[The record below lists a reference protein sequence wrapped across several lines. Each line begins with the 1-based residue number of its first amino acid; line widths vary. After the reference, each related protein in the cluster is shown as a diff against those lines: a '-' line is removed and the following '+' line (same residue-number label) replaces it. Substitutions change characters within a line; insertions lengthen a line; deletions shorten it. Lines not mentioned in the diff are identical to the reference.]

1 MFFSKKESKNTQS
14 SLLNKESSGEKK
26 FTCSDVSGFKKQLE
40 TMVQL
45 FRKNVR
51 SSSKVI
57 GSILSQQESFDDF
70 SKSMEGALTAIID
83 IDSQMQEVDT
93 LVTNLDNE
101 VHSSSASIEQIN
113 NSVHNV
119 AGIVSDRITI
129 TTELVKAASNG
140 SEKVL
145 KVLNVIDILNKNV
158 DAIKAV
164 IAAINDISEKTN
176 LLAMNAAIEAAHAGN
191 AGVGFAVVAGEIRK
205 LSEVTHQNADNIQ
218 KTLASMIKT
227 LGEAQVSAG
236 EANSAMKW
244 IGGKVEETTNSF
256 NEITSEM
263 NSLSLGGDEIL
274 DSVKS
279 ISAASSDLKERFDF
293 VSNNMNTIISSTNT
307 TRDTFRILK
316 ENSENI
322 SSLMSKDLFNMDNMI
337 ACALE
342 IDEYG
347 KNICADVC
355 SESEKIDE
363 RLPVVTITLKH
374 LKWIARARALID
386 GKATGEGVSLG
397 DHNVCD
403 LGKWINSIPDDDEIK
418 KNPSFSVMEREHE
431 ALHDIVKEIYGSISH
446 RSKSELEDLYQKLL
460 GKSRIVLDEILK
472 IKNELTKGK

>member
-1 MFFSKKESKNTQS
+1 MIFSNRKNKVPQTVSSNEGFAEKKEFN
-14 SLLNKESSGEKK
+14 
-26 FTCSDVSGFKKQLE
+26 CSDISGFKKQMEGL
-40 TMVQL
+40 VQL

-51 SSSKVI
+51 SSSRVI
-57 GSILSQQESFDDF
+57 GSILNQQESFDNF
-70 SKSMEGALTAIID
+70 SKSMGGALSAIID
-83 IDSQMQEVDT
+83 IDSQMQEVDA

-119 AGIVSDRITI
+119 ADIVSDRITI

-176 LLAMNAAIEAAHAGN
+176 LLAMNAAIEAAHAGK

-227 LGEAQVSAG
+227 LGEAQTSAVD
-236 EANSAMKW
+236 ADSAMKW
-244 IGGKVEETTNSF
+244 IGGKVEETTKSF
-256 NEITSEM
+256 NEITTEM
-263 NSLSLGGDEIL
+263 KSLSLGGDDIL
-274 DSVKS
+274 ESVQS
-279 ISAASSDLKERFDF
+279 ISSASSDLKERFDS
-293 VSNNMNTIISSTNT
+293 VSSSMNTIISSTNT
-307 TRDTFRILK
+307 TRETFRVLK

-322 SSLMSKDLFNMDNMI
+322 SSLMSKDLFNMDDMI

-355 SESEKIDE
+355 SESEKKDE
-363 RLPVVTITLKH
+363 KLPVVTITLKH
-374 LKWIARARALID
+374 LNWITRVRALID
-386 GKATGEGVSLG
+386 GKSSGEGVSLG
-397 DHNVCD
+397 DHNACD
-403 LGKWINSIPDDDEIK
+403 LGKWINSIPDEDAIK

-431 ALHDIVKEIYGSISH
+431 ALHDIVREIYENKSN
-446 RSKSELEDLYQKLL
+446 RSKLELEELYQKLL
-460 GKSRIVLDEILK
+460 EKSKTVLDEILT
-472 IKNELTKGK
+472 IRNELNSGK

>member
-1 MFFSKKESKNTQS
+1 MFFQKRESKNTQPF
-14 SLLNKESSGEKK
+14 LLNEDFAEKNK
-26 FTCSDVSGFKKQLE
+26 FTCSDVSGFKEQLE

-57 GSILSQQESFDDF
+57 GSILNLQESFDGF
-70 SKSMEGALTAIID
+70 SKSMEGALSAIID
-83 IDSQMQEVDT
+83 IDSQMREVDA
-93 LVTNLDNE
+93 LVTDLDNE
-101 VHSSSASIEQIN
+101 EHSFTASIEQIN

-129 TTELVKAASNG
+129 TTELVEAASNG

-145 KVLNVIDILNKNV
+145 RVLNVIDILNKNV

-176 LLAMNAAIEAAHAGN
+176 LLAMNAAIEAAHAGK

-227 LGEAQVSAG
+227 LGDAHVSAG
-236 EANSAMKW
+236 EANSAMKY

-256 NEITSEM
+256 NEITAEM
-263 NSLSLGGDEIL
+263 NKLSLSGDEIL
-274 DSVKS
+274 DSAKNVS
-279 ISAASSDLKERFDF
+279 SASSDLKERFDF

-307 TRDTFRILK
+307 TRDIFRALK
-316 ENSENI
+316 ENSKTI
-322 SSLMSKDLFNMDNMI
+322 SGLMSEELFNMDDMI

-342 IDEYG
+342 IDNYG
-347 KNICADVC
+347 KRICADVC

-363 RLPVVTITLKH
+363 RLPVITITLKH
-374 LKWIARARALID
+374 LKWITRVRALID
-386 GKATGEGVSLG
+386 GKTSGEGVNLG

-403 LGKWINSIPDDDEIK
+403 LGKWINSIPEDDVIK
-418 KNPSFSVMEREHE
+418 KTPSFSVMEREHE

-460 GKSRIVLDEILK
+460 GKSRIVLDEILN